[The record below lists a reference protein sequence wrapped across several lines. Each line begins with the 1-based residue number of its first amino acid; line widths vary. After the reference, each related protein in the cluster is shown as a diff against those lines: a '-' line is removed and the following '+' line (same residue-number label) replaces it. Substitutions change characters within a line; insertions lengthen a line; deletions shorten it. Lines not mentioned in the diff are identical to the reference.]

1 MSVRAQFWV
10 QKVTKQAASGG
21 EFTRTVELAPV
32 VRSTG
37 QPGYNPEGN
46 IDWSKYTPSGR
57 VELTITKD
65 GAGEWFEERI
75 GKDVAITF
83 DDVAPGE

>member
-10 QKVTKQAASGG
+10 QKVAKQAASGG
-21 EFTRTVELAPV
+21 ALTRTVELAPV
-32 VRSTG
+32 IRSTG

-46 IDWSKYTPSGR
+46 SDWSRYTPSGR
-57 VELTITKD
+57 IELTITAD
-65 GAGEWFEERI
+65 AAGEWFEERI

-83 DDVAPGE
+83 ADPS